1 MIKKDKHYVS
11 RKLKVFRA
19 VNKLTTESK
28 MNCTIS
34 NDEIYVYSDTGKHYR
49 SEDSDR
55 DMLAEISF
63 DNKSKSYFFGENFQ
77 LINRDVAAGYI
88 YKTIKHFQRLPVIF
102 SKKDSCLDIKYQ
114 DKIRTY
120 PILSENCSVRI
131 SNMIFALRSKLD
143 VK

>member
-1 MIKKDKHYVS
+1 MIKQDKHYVS

-19 VNKLTTESK
+19 VNQYTSESE

-34 NDEIYVYSDTGKHYR
+34 DHQIYVYNDTGKIYK

-63 DNKSKSYFFGENFQ
+63 DNKSESYFFGENFQ
-77 LINRDVAAGYI
+77 LINRDIAGYI
-88 YKTIKHFQRLPVIF
+88 YKTIKHFQRLPVNF
-102 SKKDSCLDIKYQ
+102 SKRDSCLDIEYH
-114 DKIRTY
+114 DKTRTY

-131 SNMIFALRSKLD
+131 SNMIFELRSKLD